1 MNENLTKFLWVRLQS
16 LFVSLIQYVCS
27 SKDDFIHNVGKS
39 SNDAFPLRAYLTIM
53 KDKNG
58 NEISVTVDVVNR
70 NGSYF
75 IEADICGEDGLILAE
90 GPSAEMIELS
100 EKELSS
106 WLEEYES
113 FLKYSQS
120 LVKEKAAELE

>member
-1 MNENLTKFLWVRLQS
+1 MNENLTEFLWVRLQS

-39 SNDAFPLRAYLTIM
+39 SNDAFPLRAYLTFM

-58 NEISVTVDVVNR
+58 DEIAVTVDVVNR
-70 NGSYF
+70 NGNYF
-75 IEADICGEDGLILAE
+75 FEADICGEDGLILAE
-90 GPSAEMIELS
+90 GPSAEMMEIT

-113 FLKYSQS
+113 FLKSSQS